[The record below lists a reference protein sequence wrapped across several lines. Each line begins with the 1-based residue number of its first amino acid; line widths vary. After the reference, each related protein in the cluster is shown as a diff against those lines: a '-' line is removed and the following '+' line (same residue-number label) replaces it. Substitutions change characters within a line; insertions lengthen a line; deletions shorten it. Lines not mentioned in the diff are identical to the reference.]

1 MIPSLL
7 IPGLCAVFLSFCT
20 IGTLAASK
28 TLADSE
34 TIAPFYIQVVDE
46 ETGRGVPLVQIST
59 HDWCVWWTDSNGIAA
74 ITDPDLQS
82 DPTTGRSGEVWVF
95 TGTWGYTDPANYLQ
109 DPGRLLTVTPGTFTR
124 IEIMRDIRAERLYRF
139 TGMGVFK
146 DSLLAGLATPL
157 ADPTNP
163 TQAANVA
170 GQDSTQVALYK
181 GRAMYFFGDTLV
193 RQLAFGVMQSTGASS
208 TLDVDVSSFLEL
220 EYYSADNGTS
230 PAPMVPVNE
239 AFTWVQAFATVY
251 PGTASEA
258 LLGFY
263 AIHDGDSM
271 NTTTYG
277 SMRWDDS
284 VEHFQLL
291 VNFTGA
297 GLTQYCT
304 TPSCFY
310 VLWEGAHSLLATAA
324 GEPCNASDPGAYVYL
339 ACPTPLVRFP
349 ATPEAFES
357 FDLWESYTPLKE
369 GDTLAQP
376 GPQLERDPETGAL
389 VYGWKLGTGALGPD
403 DEQEFINRGEMS
415 SEESMFWGATVDAE
429 TGDALT
435 LSGGDIQWSEH
446 RQRWV
451 YISQRDDDVDGQVWY
466 SESAE
471 LLGPYNAA
479 VKIISHEDFGDIQHN
494 LGSYTFY
501 NVVQLAFAAE
511 GRNIY
516 VSGTLDAATDNSART
531 NVPRY
536 DYNNIVYRLDLD
548 RVARFFNGT
557 NEVGRA
563 TRVAARITTTK
574 RTTRASAARR
584 RRATRRR
591 SAP

>member
-1 MIPSLL
+1 MIPCIRLLGLYFAVHHSLG
-7 IPGLCAVFLSFCT
+7 I
-20 IGTLAASK
+20 IGAMAASQPS
-28 TLADSE
+28 ANSD
-34 TIAPFYIQVVDE
+34 TIPFYIQVVDE
-46 ETGRGVPLVQIST
+46 DTGRGVPLVQIST
-59 HDWCVWWTDSNGIAA
+59 QDWCVWWTDSNGIAA

-82 DPTTGRSGEVWVF
+82 DPATQIWVY
-95 TGTWGYTDPANYLQ
+95 TGTWGYTDPANNLE
-109 DPGRLLTVTPGTFTR
+109 DPGRLFTVMPGTFAR
-124 IEIMRDIRAERLYRF
+124 VEIRRNIRAERLYRF

-157 ADPTNP
+157 SDPTDP

-193 RQLAFGVMQSTGASS
+193 RQQAFGVMQSTGAS
-208 TLDVDVSSFLEL
+208 TALDADVSSFLEL
-220 EYYSADNGTS
+220 EYFSADNGTS
-230 PAPMVPVNE
+230 PAPMVPVDE
-239 AFTWVQAFATVY
+239 AFTWVQAFATVN
-251 PGTASEA
+251 PGTESEA

-271 NTTTYG
+271 NTTGYG

-284 VEHFQLL
+284 AGHFQLL
-291 VNFTGA
+291 VNFTATGQ
-297 GLTQYCT
+297 TQYCT

-310 VLWEGAHSLLATAA
+310 VLWEGAHSLVATAA
-324 GEPCNASDPGAYVYL
+324 GEPCEAGDKGAYVYL

-376 GPQLERDPETGAL
+376 DPQLERDPETGAL

-403 DEQEFINRGEMS
+403 DEQEFINRGVMS
-415 SEESMFWGATVDAE
+415 LEESMFWGTTVDAE

-435 LSGGDIQWSEH
+435 LSGGDIQWNEH

-451 YISQRDDDVDGQVWY
+451 YISQRDDDIEGQVWY

-471 LLGPYNAA
+471 LIGPYDTA
-479 VKIISHEDFGDIQHN
+479 VKIISHEDDDDIEHN

-511 GRNIY
+511 GANIY
-516 VSGTLDAATDNSART
+516 IAGTLDAATDMDNSARA

-536 DYNNIVYRLDLD
+536 DYNNMVYRLDLN
-548 RVARFFNGT
+548 RVAGFFNGST
-557 NEVGRA
+557 NDAARA
-563 TRVAARITTTK
+563 TRAAVPE
-574 RTTRASAARR
+574 RTAWASAARR
-584 RRATRRR
+584 RSRTTKRRL
-591 SAP
+591 AP